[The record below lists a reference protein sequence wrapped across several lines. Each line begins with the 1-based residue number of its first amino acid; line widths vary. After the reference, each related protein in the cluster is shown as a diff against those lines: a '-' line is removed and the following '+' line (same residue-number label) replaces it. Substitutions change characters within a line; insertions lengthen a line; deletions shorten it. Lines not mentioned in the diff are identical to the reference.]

1 MPEAFPGMLV
11 PLPGMLVPLPGML
24 ALRRVTQTTFLVT
37 FSPLRAMRTQKP
49 RARLLRREEATMF
62 RQDGARPARTMAM
75 VCTALGLA
83 AMIVAPLARTAT
95 ATTPTATPTATAAPT
110 ATAIPTATPTPA
122 ATVAEQPPAR
132 RHAPESPAWE
142 DAEAFAGKAFVY
154 PPQGADGTTPPR
166 PVTVMLH
173 GMCGHPQSA
182 CAPFVDVSTSRGWLV
197 CPRAEDACGGGTRW
211 RLHGP
216 DDGQLVE
223 GSVRALVRSHEG
235 EVDASAPR
243 VIVGFSLG
251 GIAAVQIAQGT
262 TGRYAGL
269 VVVASLV
276 HPDAAAL
283 KKAGVKRVVLAAG
296 DLDMTSAP
304 LQEDARTLQAQGV
317 PTRFVSLGKF
327 GHGYPADMEERMR
340 EPMTWVAG
348 AGEKAAVASGG

>member
-1 MPEAFPGMLV
+1 MSRDG
-11 PLPGMLVPLPGML
+11 
-24 ALRRVTQTTFLVT
+24 
-37 FSPLRAMRTQKP
+37 
-49 RARLLRREEATMF
+49 
-62 RQDGARPARTMAM
+62 GARTARTMAT
-75 VCTALGLA
+75 VCTVLGLA
-83 AMIVAPLARTAT
+83 AMIVAPLGRE
-95 ATTPTATPTATAAPT
+95 ATAAAPM
-110 ATAIPTATPTPA
+110 PTPTLAPA
-122 ATVAEQPPAR
+122 PAPAPAPPPALASGDLPAPR
-132 RHAPESPAWE
+132 AHAPESPSWV
-142 DAEAFAGKAFVY
+142 DASESFAGKAFVY
-154 PPQGADGTTPPR
+154 PPRGESTAPR

-197 CPRAEDACGGGTRW
+197 CPKAEDVCGGGTRW

-223 GSVRALVRSHEG
+223 SSVRAVVRGHEG

-262 TGRYAGL
+262 TGKYAGL
-269 VVVASLV
+269 VVVASQV

-283 KKAGVKRVVLAAG
+283 RKAGVKRV

-304 LQEDARTLQAQGV
+304 LQEDARLLTSQGM

-327 GHGYPADMEERMR
+327 GHGYPSDMEQRMH

-348 AGEKAAVASGG
+348 GS

>member
-1 MPEAFPGMLV
+1 
-11 PLPGMLVPLPGML
+11 
-24 ALRRVTQTTFLVT
+24 
-37 FSPLRAMRTQKP
+37 
-49 RARLLRREEATMF
+49 MF
-62 RQDGARPARTMAM
+62 RQDGARRARTMAM
-75 VCTALGLA
+75 VCTALGIT
-83 AMIVAPLARTAT
+83 AMIAAPLARTAT
-95 ATTPTATPTATAAPT
+95 ATTPGASPAPATTATATIA
-110 ATAIPTATPTPA
+110 AA
-122 ATVAEQPPAR
+122 ATVAEQPAAR
-132 RHAPESPAWE
+132 ARVPEAPAWE

-154 PPQGADGTTPPR
+154 PPRGADGTEAPR

-197 CPRAEDACGGGTRW
+197 CPRGEDACGGGTRW
-211 RLHGP
+211 RLNGP

-223 GSVRALVRSHEG
+223 ASVRAVVRSHDG

-251 GIAAVQIAQGT
+251 GIAAVQIAQGSV
-262 TGRYAGL
+262 GKYAGL
-269 VVVASLV
+269 VVVASQV

-304 LQEDARTLQAQGV
+304 LREDARLLASQGV
-317 PTRFVSLGKF
+317 LTRFISLGKF

-340 EPMTWVAG
+340 EPMAWVAG
-348 AGEKAAVASGG
+348 AEKPVAASGG